1 MLVQILQ
8 CIDDLS
14 CVALHL
20 QFMKSLPPLQQL
32 VHALVRAEFEQDVD
46 ILTVFKEVL
55 EVADVGVLNTAMNL
69 DLAHQLLLRSTL
81 GQAGLL
87 DDFGR
92 MYEACVGIYELVALG
107 EATLSKE
114 AASAVFDNLARL
126 VVVFW
131 VHRLNFLFN
140 NLLQRAIEM

>member
-32 VHALVRAEFEQDVD
+32 VHALVRAEFEQDVYVF
-46 ILTVFKEVL
+46 TVLEEVL
-55 EVADVGVLNTAMNL
+55 KVAHVRMLDTPMNL
-69 DLAHQLLLRSTL
+69 DLAHELLLRPTL

-92 MYEACVGIYELVALG
+92 VDEARVGIYEFIALG
-107 EATLSKE
+107 EASLAEELALDVASDTDFSISILLE
-114 AASAVFDNLARL
+114 FFFNYLLRAA
-126 VVVFW
+126 
-131 VHRLNFLFN
+131 
-140 NLLQRAIEM
+140 